1 MRYLTGEIGLMTG
14 NYKYFTNE
22 NGPSLEEV
30 LANRE
35 KRVSKIRFL
44 DKKYPKD
51 PVLCFKLN
59 IPGKEKTNVSVLR
72 IFEIG
77 IEDIKSALD
86 KNDILF
92 EKKEDLITGP
102 EFYLVISI
110 DPLNLKRKMTDL
122 EENSY
127 FGRLFDI
134 DILYE
139 GQNIDRQM
147 IGEGPRKCFLCDNDA
162 KVCARSRKH
171 SLDEMIRWIEKMI
184 DEYEGLNEK

>member
-1 MRYLTGEIGLMTG
+1 MTD
-14 NYKYFTNE
+14 NYKYFTSE

-35 KRVSKIRFL
+35 KRISKIRFL
-44 DKKYPKD
+44 EKKYPEN

-59 IPGKEKTNVSVLR
+59 IPGKEKTNASVIR

-77 IEDIKSALD
+77 IEDIKSVLD
-86 KNDILF
+86 TNDILF

-110 DPLNLKRKMTDL
+110 DPFLLKRKMTDL

-134 DILYE
+134 DILYK
-139 GQNIDRQM
+139 GQNIDRKM
-147 IGEGPRKCFLCDNDA
+147 IGKGPRKCFLCDNDA

-171 SLDEMIRWIEKMI
+171 SVDEMIRWIEKMI
-184 DEYEGLNEK
+184 DESGGLNER